1 MLLALAVLGS
11 AAASNIR
18 VLEEEGYQYIE
29 DFSGYYAKYSTCFK
43 VKIQDNNDDQVEGN
57 SYFYNGKY
65 HAQYNTYAAFKL
77 CEDNS
82 CGEDVC
88 DSSIGYVTE
97 LQNYLENNVEYVQ
110 GYCNAC
116 NNKCGRRLEDNGD
129 DDDEYEV
136 DCDTCANQ
144 CDLLNAGGDG
154 EDEANYLECQESFYD
169 GDIQYYQAPACVNG
183 KIVIG
188 VFYDDECTVN
198 TKVEPAIE
206 FNYNTFGTVE
216 GMCAACYGN
225 DEVCENLYEDSLHCN
240 GATPFDENE
249 DSTMCKK
256 FYNNVR
262 EVTYATRKRD
272 LNFWGPI
279 LTGIFL
285 IFGCGFCAQTYYIR
299 HRNKATVDEKSVSLS
314 KFDHGES
321 GPPGKEQPISNPEIA
336 LT

>member
-1 MLLALAVLGS
+1 MLFALAVLGL
-11 AAASNIR
+11 AVASDVR
-18 VLEEEGYQYIE
+18 VLEEQGYQYIE
-29 DFSGYYAKYSTCFK
+29 DFSAYYAKYSTCFK

-88 DSSIGYVTE
+88 DSSIGYVTD
-97 LQNYLENNVEYVQ
+97 LQNYLEQNVEFVQ
-110 GYCNAC
+110 EYCNAC
-116 NNKCGRRLEDNGD
+116 DQCRRRHLEDGD
-129 DDDEYEV
+129 EGYAV
-136 DCDTCANQ
+136 DCDNCADK
-144 CDLLNAGGDG
+144 CSLYNAGGDG
-154 EDEANYLECQESFYD
+154 EDEANYLDCQESFND

-183 KIVIG
+183 KIVMG
-188 VFYDDECTVN
+188 LFYDDECTVN
-198 TKVEPAIE
+198 TKVDPAID

-216 GMCAACYGN
+216 EICTSCDGN
-225 DEVCENLYEDSLHCN
+225 DEVCANLYEDSVHCN
-240 GATPFDENE
+240 GATAFNENE
-249 DSTMCKK
+249 DNGMCKK

-262 EVTYATRKRD
+262 EVTYAKRKND

-299 HRNKATVDEKSVSLS
+299 HRNKNVDEKSLSLS

-321 GPPGKEQPISNPEIA
+321 GPPKEEQATTSPEIA